1 MTPFQKLFWLFQMGI
16 STFSDEKPQ
25 NYLKKTA
32 TKSLGTLA
40 DLDALLLNEKNTL
53 SKTAMHTLC
62 GTGVTKAR
70 IMCVLESPSAT
81 EDRTGIYLSGEEGEL
96 TQKILSSI
104 GLDLQKNT
112 YLTYL
117 SPWRPPGNRLLTA
130 TEIDLCQKY
139 LDKRIQILQP
149 DFILILGV
157 PVIRALLNGHTL
169 SQVRQGREKYMQIP
183 TFGTFAPA
191 WLMKNPTYR
200 RQVWE
205 DLKKFKTMISG

>member
-1 MTPFQKLFWLFQMGI
+1 MTPFQKLFWLLQMGI

-25 NYLKKTA
+25 NHLKKHVQ
-32 TKSLGTLA
+32 KSLGSLD
-40 DLDALLLNEKNTL
+40 DLDEEVLKEKNVL
-53 SKTAMHTLC
+53 SKTAMNTML
-62 GTGVTKAR
+62 GTGIKNAR
-70 IMCVLESPSAT
+70 VMCILESPSAQ
-81 EDRTGIYLSGEEGEL
+81 EDKTGIYLSGEEGEL
-96 TQKILSSI
+96 TQKILASI
-104 GLDLQKNT
+104 DLDLNKNT

-130 TEIDLCQKY
+130 SEIALCKKL
-139 LDKRIQILQP
+139 LDKRIQLIQP

-157 PVIRALLNGHTL
+157 PVIRALLDGHTL
-169 SQVRQGREKYMQIP
+169 SQVRLGREKYLKIP

-205 DLKKFKTMISG
+205 DLKKFKTMISN